1 MRCGGK
7 TLDAVP
13 THSGPGTRLYGFFL
27 GGDDT
32 CKHALPTNSVV
43 RALGRAH
50 HIWKIEKNTRQEE
63 GTVI

>member
-1 MRCGGK
+1 M
-7 TLDAVP
+7 
-13 THSGPGTRLYGFFL
+13 LYQLTQVREQGSMGSFL

-50 HIWKIEKNTRQEE
+50 HIWKIEKNTQQEE